1 MRKLKLQVQ
10 ITIDGFVAGPNGE
23 MDWMTSEAD
32 DEVEAVMNALTDS
45 SDTILLGR
53 KMNDG
58 FVDFW
63 TSVLDTPESPVYA
76 FAQRM
81 IDTPKIVFSKTVKES
96 KWANTTVANGDLV
109 EEIEKL
115 KQQDGKDIVVYG
127 GATFVSN
134 LIKENLI
141 DEFNLFINAT
151 AIGSGLTIFSK
162 LEGNLRLELTNS
174 QRFECGEVLNTYQL
188 KRD

>member
-1 MRKLKLQVQ
+1 M
-10 ITIDGFVAGPNGE
+10 TIDGFVAGPNGE
-23 MDWMTSEAD
+23 MDWMTSGAD
-32 DEVEAVMNALTDS
+32 DELMSVMNALTDS
-45 SDTILLGR
+45 SDTMLLGR

-63 TSVLDTPESPVYA
+63 TSVLEQPENPLYI
-76 FAQRM
+76 FARKM
-81 IDTPKIVFSKTVKES
+81 VDMPKVVFSKTVKES
-96 KWANTTVANGDLV
+96 KWANTTIANGDLV
-109 EEIEKL
+109 EEVEKL
-115 KQQDGKDIVVYG
+115 KQREGKDIIVYG

-141 DEFNLFINAT
+141 DEFNLFINPT

-162 LEGNLRLELTNS
+162 MEGNLKLELINS
-174 QRFECGEVLNTYQL
+174 QRFECGEVHNTYQM